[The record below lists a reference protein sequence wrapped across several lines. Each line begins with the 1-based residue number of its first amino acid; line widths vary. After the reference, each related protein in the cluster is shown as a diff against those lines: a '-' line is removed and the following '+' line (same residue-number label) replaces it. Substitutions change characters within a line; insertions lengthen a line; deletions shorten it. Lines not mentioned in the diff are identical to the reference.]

1 MVGDAVRTGLRR
13 EGFQVDW
20 VRDGQAAETAAATE
34 PFDLMLLDLGL
45 PKKDGLAVL
54 RALRAKKMSLPVLIV
69 TARDAVAE
77 RIAGLDAG
85 ADDYVVKPFDLLEL
99 AARIRAVARRHQG
112 RPEPVIRHRGL
123 VLDPAT
129 REASFNGAPVTFL
142 AKEFALLE
150 ALLSRPGAV
159 LSRAQ
164 GGVVVESAGG
174 PAAKAGIQAGDV
186 ILAINGT
193 PVSGVAQLR
202 ELSAK
207 AGKTVALLVQREDAK
222 IFVPVELG

>member
-164 GGVVVESAGG
+164 LEARIYGWGEEVESNAVEVHIHALRKKLG
-174 PAAKAGIQAGDV
+174 ADFIRN
-186 ILAINGT
+186 LR
-193 PVSGVAQLR
+193 GV
-202 ELSAK
+202 
-207 AGKTVALLVQREDAK
+207 GYLLPKE
-222 IFVPVELG
+222 